1 MSASLHFDVGD
12 CCCSLFLILY
22 VHCCVTVY
30 SHTSNVHNNSELL
43 RTAML
48 DVYLGQDAVSPTAKQ
63 SFAAGMA
70 KLFR

>member
-1 MSASLHFDVGD
+1 MHKLASLHFDTLV
-12 CCCSLFLILY
+12 
-22 VHCCVTVY
+22 CVTAAAHFIQFDTVCFHE
-30 SHTSNVHNNSELL
+30 SHTHNNNSELL

-48 DVYLGQDAVSPTAKQ
+48 DVYLGKDAVSPTAKQ

>member
-1 MSASLHFDVGD
+1 MP
-12 CCCSLFLILY
+12 CY
-22 VHCCVTVY
+22 T
-30 SHTSNVHNNSELL
+30 TNSELL

-48 DVYLGQDAVSPTAKQ
+48 DVYLGKDAVSPSAKQ